1 MWCVEILQSIWSGLS
16 AENFDLQRLMLLCPH
31 VICIRG
37 TFQYKGKVF
46 EEQYKLLAN
55 LLYME
60 AVELPVTSKTYSFH
74 CFLFDKNQSIA
85 RIVEIKPKQS
95 TSHYFRSC
103 FQLSNCSAG
112 ISFQIWLE
120 RSLNLDVYL
129 QAGIGLC
136 FFNTQYVPWRNSKS
150 SI

>member
-1 MWCVEILQSIWSGLS
+1 MWSVSEWRIQN
-16 AENFDLQRLMLLCPH
+16 A
-31 VICIRG
+31 ICIRG

-55 LLYME
+55 LFYIE
-60 AVELPVTSKTYSFH
+60 AVELPVTSKIYSFY

-85 RIVEIKPKQS
+85 SIVEIKSNQS
-95 TSHYFRSC
+95 TPHYFRSC

-112 ISFQIWLE
+112 ISFQIWLK

-136 FFNTQYVPWRNSKS
+136 FFTTQYVPWRTHPTTYTVWLVDHLGVVAWNTLML
-150 SI
+150 